1 VKKVLAIP
9 TLLLL
14 LAAFSPLV
22 AAEKPIDFRPS
33 SDYCVRT
40 YHDGSPIWWAFE
52 NLQVPVTRMEVG
64 KRTVRILNDNS
75 DAGRLYDMTMRVD
88 PERSPV
94 YVSVIDAN
102 QKADVGEVAWRA
114 KMEDDVVQY
123 VGLHIQNLKPN
134 SYYMLYKNG
143 TEVHGRDSDDEGDWS
158 YTIEDVSSVYTLKR
172 EEHVTAPP
180 PPPAPPKKKPLTVEV
195 KTGSLK
201 GGRFIERANLGLG
214 EVATVQI
221 KVTSEGEPVEGADV
235 GAWWIPKP
243 LMGKIETI
251 EISEVGGGIYQG
263 SFAIPEN
270 IALGTYKVSA
280 DAQKSGYEKAFG
292 YDTFG
297 IVSKAAKP
305 GPGPLDKVAGWA
317 RKNPATVAV
326 LIAAIFLFVL
336 IARR

>member
-1 VKKVLAIP
+1 VKKILAIP
-9 TLLLL
+9 ALLLL
-14 LAAFSPLV
+14 LTAFSPLV
-22 AAEKPIDFRPS
+22 VARKPIDFRPS

-40 YHDGSPIWWAFE
+40 YHDGNPIWWAFE
-52 NLQVPVTRMEVG
+52 NLQVPVTHMEVG

-75 DAGRLYDMTMRVD
+75 DAGRLYDATMRVS
-88 PERSPV
+88 PGKSPV

-102 QKADVGEVAWRA
+102 QKADVGEVAWKA
-114 KMEDDVVQY
+114 KMEDSVSQY

-201 GGRFIERANLGLG
+201 GGRFIERTNLGLG
-214 EVATVQI
+214 EVATVRV
-221 KVTSEGEPVEGADV
+221 KLTSEGEPVEGADV

-243 LMGKIETI
+243 LMGKTETI
-251 EISEVGGGIYQG
+251 EISEVGGGAYQG
-263 SFAIPEN
+263 SFTIPEN
-270 IALGTYKVSA
+270 VAPGTYEVSA
-280 DAQKSGYEKAFG
+280 EATKSGYEKAYG
-292 YDTFG
+292 YDTFR
-297 IVSKAAKP
+297 IVPEVAKP
-305 GPGPLDKVAGWA
+305 GPIDKAVAWVQGNLA
-317 RKNPATVAV
+317 SVAV
-326 LIAAIFLFVL
+326 MIIALLIFLAIV
-336 IARR
+336 RR